1 VQVSVKVAGGPAS
14 GQSVSVSTGQ
24 VVKIGRAESADF
36 SVPGDSQMSPVHF
49 SLTCDSR
56 NCHLRAMDEGGDTLV
71 NGQRVMRAVLK
82 EGDRIT
88 AGATSFSVSA
98 GDGETQQQTAG
109 APAPVSSPVAPQV
122 APTPPAQGPRTTA
135 ELCADLRIGE
145 DAEHLLES
153 DPSPPE
159 FQETL
164 IARELFP
171 DAIRFLAYRLPK
183 PKAVAWAVRCVRKAS
198 EQLPAKEAAALEA
211 AERWLG
217 DASDENRRAAQAAAE
232 AAKFEGG
239 ASWIAMAVFWSGGSM
254 APPDQ
259 AAVPPPPGLTAE
271 AISAALTIAAIGDE
285 PKLAPDVNRAFL
297 ADGLEDV
304 RD

>member
-24 VVKIGRAESADF
+24 VVKIGRADSADF
-36 SVPGDSQMSPVHF
+36 SVPGDSQMSAVHF

-71 NGQRVMRAVLK
+71 NGQRVVRAVLK
-82 EGDRIT
+82 DGDRIT
-88 AGATSFSVSA
+88 AGATSFSISA
-98 GDGETQQQTAG
+98 GGGETQRQAAA
-109 APAPVSSPVAPQV
+109 APAPASSPVAPPAV
-122 APTPPAQGPRTTA
+122 SAPPAQGPRTTA

-145 DAEHLLES
+145 EAERLLES
-153 DPSPPE
+153 DPSPRE

-183 PKAVAWAVRCVRKAS
+183 PKAIAWAVRCLHKVSA
-198 EQLPAKEAAALEA
+198 ELPAGEAAALEA
-211 AERWLG
+211 VERWLG

-232 AAKFEGG
+232 AAQFEGG
-239 ASWIAMAVFWSGGSM
+239 ASWVAMAVFWSGGSM

-259 AAVPPPPGLTAE
+259 AAVPPPAGLTAE
-271 AISAALTIAAIGDE
+271 AVSAALTIAAIGDE

>member
-1 VQVSVKVAGGPAS
+1 VQVSVKVASGPAS
-14 GQSVSVSTGQ
+14 GKSVSVSTGQ

-36 SVPGDSQMSPVHF
+36 SVPDDSQMSAMHF

-82 EGDRIT
+82 DGDRII
-88 AGATSFSVSA
+88 AGATSFSISA
-98 GDGETQQQTAG
+98 GGEEAQQQSA
-109 APAPVSSPVAPQV
+109 AASSPVATQA

-145 DAEHLLES
+145 DAERFLES
-153 DPSPPE
+153 DPTPRE

-164 IARELFP
+164 IAQGLFP

-183 PKAVAWAVRCVRKAS
+183 PKAVAWAVRCLRKAS
-198 EQLPAKEAAALEA
+198 AELPAGEAVALEA
-211 AERWLG
+211 VERWLG

-232 AAKFEGG
+232 VAKFEGG
-239 ASWIAMAVFWSGGSM
+239 ASWVAMAVFWSGGSM

-259 AAVPPPPGLTAE
+259 GAVPPPPGLTAE